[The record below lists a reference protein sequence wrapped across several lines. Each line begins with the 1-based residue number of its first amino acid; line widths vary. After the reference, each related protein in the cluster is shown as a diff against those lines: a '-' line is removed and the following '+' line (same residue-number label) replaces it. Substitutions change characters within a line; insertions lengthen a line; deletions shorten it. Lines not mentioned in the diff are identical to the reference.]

1 MAVVTKLLL
10 FAFDYDV
17 VNVAKKWKKK
27 KEFS

>member
-17 VNVAKKWKKK
+17 VKVAKKWKKK
-27 KEFS
+27 EFS